1 MGNQKQMKSQ
11 RKNIYKRILL
21 PGLLT
26 GILLFTGCGQ
36 GAENTLEKQS
46 ARDNQSIQEDSVVKE
61 EQFMQQDQSLPGD
74 KEQSVISENRYIFEK
89 VQPEGEKTEAGNPL
103 AGKKLSIM
111 GDSLST
117 FDGWIPPEY
126 VVFYPFNGEVF
137 SVEETWWM
145 SLISDTGMELC
156 GNGSSSGST
165 CVGDSTAI
173 DNPKYGCS
181 GYRIQGLTGDHG
193 EYPDIILVYMG
204 TNDLLVH
211 TPLGTNN
218 GNESVEEG
226 EITDFSDAYCLILDK
241 LASTYPT
248 AQIFCCGLT
257 QISRY
262 VEERPVLFENNLGFT
277 AADYNQCIE
286 QIAET
291 KGYPY
296 INLYECGITP
306 ENMSEFVTDGVHFNP
321 DGMKLIK
328 ESIEAGLY
336 DYFPAS

>member
-1 MGNQKQMKSQ
+1 MKSQ
-11 RKNIYKRILL
+11 RKNTYEKILL
-21 PGLLT
+21 SGLLVT

-36 GAENTLEKQS
+36 GTANISGDQS
-46 ARDNQSIQEDSVVKE
+46 VQENQSVQE
-61 EQFMQQDQSLPGD
+61 EQSGQQKRQTIPEKEYVFEEVQS
-74 KEQSVISENRYIFEK
+74 EE
-89 VQPEGEKTEAGNPL
+89 EKTEKVNPL

-117 FDGWIPPEY
+117 FDGWILPEY
-126 VVFYPFNGEVF
+126 AVFYPINGEVF

-156 GNGSSSGST
+156 GNDSSSGST
-165 CVGDSTAI
+165 CVGDSTAV

-193 EYPDIILVYMG
+193 EYPDIILIYMG
-204 TNDLLVH
+204 TNDLLTHV
-211 TPLGTNN
+211 PLGSND
-218 GNESVEEG
+218 GSKIVEEG

-241 LASTYPT
+241 VASTYPT

-257 QISRY
+257 QIGMH
-262 VEERPVLFENNLGFT
+262 VEEKPVLFENRLGLT
-277 AADYNQCIE
+277 AAEYNQCIE
-286 QIAET
+286 RIAET

-321 DGMKLIK
+321 EGMKLIK